1 MYSPWTFYPCSLK
14 PAHEYSLFKITLNFT
29 NQNLCWSHITSLHKI
44 RWLTKFK
51 EFWGA
56 VWPLKNKNLL
66 SYTTNLKYCTC
77 TLAIHKLYYVTLYQ
91 KIWSNFATFISLCDT
106 RSFAMKLSSKF
117 HFWVHHNRDAT
128 FPISIGKL
136 TFLIFTPKMFR
147 VFFVQ
152 NLKCIN
158 RIKNVR
164 YFPELCFQI
173 RCF

>member
-91 KIWSNFATFISLCDT
+91 K
-106 RSFAMKLSSKF
+106 SKF
-117 HFWVHHNRDAT
+117 HFWVPHNRDAT
-128 FPISIGKL
+128 FPISNGKL